1 MLLQRRAGEGEKMP
15 SSAFFVCIHLNGDKK
30 WYNIIG
36 TKKKGIWI
44 KLSRWRMREYGKLF

>member
-1 MLLQRRAGEGEKMP
+1 MP